1 MNCSEI
7 QDLAA
12 ALIDHEPLGQREQ
25 TQVEDHLQTCPSCR
39 YEYEMDSM
47 TSRIVRARMPV
58 IEAPQEA
65 YRSILQAI
73 EEE

>member
-12 ALIDHEPLGQREQ
+12 ALIDHEPLSEREQ
-25 TQVEDHLQTCPSCR
+25 AQVEHHLLTCTSCR
-39 YEYEMDSM
+39 YEYDMDRI

-58 IEAPQEA
+58 ARAPQEA
-65 YRSILQAI
+65 YRRVLQAI
-73 EEE
+73 ED

>member
-1 MNCSEI
+1 MNCFEI

-25 TQVEDHLQTCPSCR
+25 AQVEHHLQTCPSCR
-39 YEYEMDSM
+39 YEYEMDCM

-58 IEAPQEA
+58 IEAPREA

-73 EEE
+73 EED